1 MGKYISPVIILL
13 FILLQSN
20 AYAGPLSP
28 NPQQANPEPKSSSFH
43 FRPGFDAMECEDIFR
58 LNFAFLDTVL
68 TNKFEGFLKGYQIY
82 FRSPSV
88 GLDNAAD
95 IWLREDSSVVIM
107 LRGTTAKMESIL
119 EDFYCAM
126 VPAAGTVTLRKDKSF
141 AYRLATDPRATVHA
155 GFLIGFVYL
164 ADQLQPKIKDLYA
177 KGYRKFIVGGHSQG
191 GAICYY
197 VSAWLMQELSKGT
210 MKDIMVKTY
219 ASAPP
224 KMGNMYFAYDYDNAN
239 RSLWSFSIVNT
250 EDPVPEMPLT
260 TQQVD
265 IDINEPN
272 PLLNLMQRIQEM
284 SLLKRFVINR
294 KVNFKKMKK
303 QARKSSEAYQQ
314 YLGRSLGG
322 IIQQALPEMI
332 LPAPVPTTYFVRPG
346 VPITFSANNAY
357 RAYCKNAPKYFHHG
371 IDPYRFLLRQYYSGL
386 PDFES
391 IVKEPA
397 Q

>member
-1 MGKYISPVIILL
+1 MTLL
-13 FILLQSN
+13 FGPV
-20 AYAGPLSP
+20 YAVPGNP
-28 NPQQANPEPKSSSFH
+28 NTQLTAPEFNL
-43 FRPGFDAMECEDIFR
+43 RPGFDPLECEDILH

-68 TNKFEGFLKGYQIY
+68 SHKFEGFLEGYHIY
-82 FRSPSV
+82 YRSPSV

-95 IWLREDSSVVIM
+95 MWLRDDSTVVIM

-126 VPAAGTVTLRKDKSF
+126 VPAQGSVSLSKHKSF
-141 AYRLATDPRATVHA
+141 AYQLASDPRAAVHA

-164 ADQLQPKIKDLYA
+164 ADQIQPKIHDLYT

-191 GAICYY
+191 GALCYY
-197 VSAWLMQELSKGT
+197 VSAWLMQERNKGILR
-210 MKDIMVKTY
+210 DIIVKTY

-239 RSLWSFSIVNT
+239 LSQWSFSIVNT

-272 PLLNLMQRIQEM
+272 PLLNLMQRIDEM
-284 SLLKRFVINR
+284 SLLKRFYINR

-303 QARKSSEAYQQ
+303 QARKSSEAYQK
-314 YLGRSLGG
+314 YLGRSLGS
-322 IIQQALPEMI
+322 IIQKTLPEMV
-332 LPAPVPTTYFVRPG
+332 LPASVPTTYFVRPG
-346 VPITFSANNAY
+346 VPITLAATDEY

-371 IDPYRFLLRQYYSGL
+371 IDPYRFLLRQYYKGL
-386 PDFES
+386 PAFVP
-391 IVKEPA
+391 ITKE
-397 Q
+397 